1 MQQNITKHAVK
12 NMNKLKSGAYK
23 ENTGWLDLEKVDLTD
38 IKQTAEKVQDNSE
51 VLVVIGTGGS
61 FLGSKAVIEALSN
74 PFKRTIE
81 VMYLG
86 NDLSSLNLKQSLDYL
101 KHKNFS
107 VNFISKSGSTLEPN
121 IAFSLIKKLLIEKY
135 DSNFGERIFIT
146 TSLKEGALIDYAS
159 EHGIKTFHIP
169 EDVGGR
175 FSVFTP
181 AGLFPIAVAGFDV
194 EELIIGAV
202 SCREKLFDSEIEENN
217 EAIVYSAFRK
227 SSYNAGRKI
236 EVFSVTEPRLKTF
249 GEWWKQL
256 FGESEGKEGKGL
268 FPSVAVY
275 PTDLHSLGQY
285 LQEGPRIMIETFFVL
300 ENTSEN
306 ILLEEYGELSYL
318 NGKELSDV
326 SSKSTAGTISAHI
339 QGGVDC
345 SVIVIPNLNERN
357 LGDYMFFFMIA
368 CSVSA
373 MLLDVNPF
381 DQPGVEAYKKNV
393 IDLLKN

>member
-1 MQQNITKHAVK
+1 MQQNITKNAVE

-23 ENTGWLDLEKVDLTD
+23 ENTGWLDLEKVNLTD
-38 IKQTAEKVQDNSE
+38 IKQTAEKVRDNSE

-74 PFKRTIE
+74 PFKRAIE

-86 NDLSSLNLKQSLDYL
+86 NDLSSLNLKQSLEYL

-135 DSNFGERIFIT
+135 YSNFGEKIFIT
-146 TSLKEGALIDYAS
+146 TSLKEGTLIDYAN

-194 EELIIGAV
+194 ESLLEGAI
-202 SCREKLFDSEIEENN
+202 SCREELFDSDVEENN
-217 EAIVYSAFRK
+217 DAIVYSSFRK
-227 SSYNAGRKI
+227 TSYNLGKKI

-256 FGESEGKEGKGL
+256 FGESEGKGGKGL

-300 ENTSEN
+300 ENSKEQ
-306 ILLEEYGELSYL
+306 ILLEENGDLSYL
-318 NGKELSDV
+318 DGIKLSEV
-326 SSKSTAGTISAHI
+326 SSKSTMGTISAH
-339 QGGVDC
+339 QEGGVEC
-345 SVIVIPNLNERN
+345 SVFTVINLNEKT
-357 LGDYMFFFMIA
+357 LGNYMFFFMLA

-393 IDLLKN
+393 TSLLKN

>member
-1 MQQNITKHAVK
+1 MQINLTKHAID
-12 NMNKLKSGAYK
+12 NMNRLKSGAYK
-23 ENTGWLDLEKVDLTD
+23 GNTGWLDLEKVDLTD
-38 IKQTAEKVQDNSE
+38 INQAAEKVLDNSE

-74 PFKRTIE
+74 PFKKAIE

-101 KHKNFS
+101 KNKEFS

-121 IAFSLIKKLLIEKY
+121 IAFSLLKKLLIEKY

-146 TSLKEGALIDYAS
+146 TSLKEGTLIDYAT
-159 EHGIKTFHIP
+159 EHGIKVFHIP

-181 AGLFPIAVAGFDV
+181 AGLFPIAVAGFNV
-194 EELIIGAV
+194 EELLKGAI
-202 SCREKLFDSEIEENN
+202 SCRERLFDSNVDRNN
-217 EAIVYSAFRK
+217 DAIVYSTFRNIC
-227 SSYNAGRKI
+227 YNSGKKI

-285 LQEGPRIMIETFFVL
+285 LQDGPRIMIETFFVL

-318 NGKELSDV
+318 NGKKLSEV
-326 SSKSTAGTISAHI
+326 SSKSTEGTISAHKE
-339 QGGVDC
+339 GGVDC
-345 SVIVIPNLNERN
+345 CVISIKNLNERN
-357 LGDYMFFFMIA
+357 LGEYMFFFMIA

-393 IDLLKN
+393 KDLLKN